1 MTSASTE
8 NGCVD
13 SVDVDKEDAG
23 CEAQEMG
30 V

>member
-13 SVDVDKEDAG
+13 SVDVDKDAG